1 MSDDSLSEEARE
13 RLTRWPLKSR
23 RLFDE
28 LMEDAPTDLQR
39 ELLQR
44 AVASSHTPAEVHAF
58 ADAIRAY
65 SDGEAFDACTLDAD
79 GPQGFT
85 VAQML
90 KAEGDPLFAF
100 QLNGGSLSPREESA
114 ELKRSVSGENPLP
127 PWAKPRKLVFDQQS
141 STKRARR
148 PDARDLGASAD
159 AEPELTA
166 SRPASPGALLDD
178 LLNEAVRPR
187 GLTFREHVLD
197 AEGSLTL
204 EAALP
209 KMVEALKKG
218 IPLPIAMGTQKRQ
231 VRRLGMV
238 LQVSATSSRNV
249 FQLYDPF
256 APEVV
261 WVHEQDLLGRA
272 DLPFKHQ
279 LVRRLTH
286 VALPQWRLASF

>member
-1 MSDDSLSEEARE
+1 MSEGPADVLSDEARE
-13 RLTRWPLKSR
+13 RLSRWPPKSR

-28 LMEDAPTDLQR
+28 LMEDAPTSLQR

-44 AVASSHTPAEVHAF
+44 AVAAGHTPAEVHAF
-58 ADAIRAY
+58 ADELRALT
-65 SDGEAFDACTLDAD
+65 DGEAFDACTLDAE
-79 GPQGFT
+79 GPEEYT

-100 QLNGGSLSPREESA
+100 QLNGGSLSPREEPP

-127 PWAKPRKLVFDQQS
+127 PWAKPRKLAFDQQS
-141 STKRARR
+141 SNGRGRR
-148 PDARDLGASAD
+148 VDGRELGASAG
-159 AEPELTA
+159 AEPELTV
-166 SRPASPGALLDD
+166 SKGLSLLDD
-178 LLNEAVRPR
+178 WLNEAVRPR
-187 GLTFREHVLD
+187 GLTFREHALD
-197 AEGSLTL
+197 VEGSLSL
-204 EAALP
+204 EAAIP

-218 IPLPIAMGTQKRQ
+218 IPVPVAMGTAKLQ

-238 LQVSATSSRNV
+238 LQVSGANRRNV

-261 WVHEQDLLGRA
+261 WVNEQDLVGRA